1 MKHMNILLF
10 ATIIVGAAVGGDA
23 GPQPCCGDSTYN
35 PATEITLTG
44 TIEEVKTAPSPGR
57 GGGGLHVLLLTE
69 AGVSQVHLGPASFVS
84 AKNVNLEKGD
94 ALTVVG
100 SKITM
105 QGEEIVI
112 AREIRKG
119 DQVLT
124 LRDAKGLPLWS
135 RGNRSR

>member
-1 MKHMNILLF
+1 
-10 ATIIVGAAVGGDA
+10 
-23 GPQPCCGDSTYN
+23 
-35 PATEITLTG
+35 
-44 TIEEVKTAPSPGR
+44 
-57 GGGGLHVLLLTE
+57 
-69 AGVSQVHLGPASFVS
+69 VSQVHLGPASFVS